1 MSTRRLK
8 RMEIIRKVISMK
20 TDEISQLEFSI
31 WEANQRIIYLK
42 DQINDTQDFIRMHTK
57 NINTL
62 KEEIEVLK
70 D

>member
-57 NINTL
+57 NIKTL